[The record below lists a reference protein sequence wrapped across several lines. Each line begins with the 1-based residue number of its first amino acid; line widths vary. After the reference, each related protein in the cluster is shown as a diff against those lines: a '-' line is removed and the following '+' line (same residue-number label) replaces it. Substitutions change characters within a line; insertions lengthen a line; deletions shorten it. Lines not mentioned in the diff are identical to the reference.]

1 MGAAFGPSRAI
12 AVFLAAAMALV
23 GISLVGTP
31 ASSEGAVPFQFSV
44 AGDFGSWSGMRESL
58 DQLNASGSDFAIALG
73 DLSYG
78 GNTGYANTTEEA
90 WCAKFHKFFP
100 KIEIIAG
107 NHDTGDTIAGEGDIN
122 QFIAY
127 CPFNLKT
134 SVDGV
139 YGKQYTFDFPR
150 NNPLARFILIS
161 PDLIFRVDDGEHYSY
176 DVGTPRYD
184 WTKGQIEDAK
194 AKGIPWVIVGF
205 HKNCIG
211 AGEHHCET
219 GTDIL
224 NLLIQEKV
232 DLILNAH
239 EHNYERSHQLAFTDS
254 CPQGIQEHV
263 FIPGCIVHNGTD
275 AKYQRGAGSVLVIQ
289 GTGGREIDTFNESD
303 PTAGYFAAYMGVDTI
318 GAANGVVTY
327 NVYPDRIEE
336 RTSFNGT
343 YADSFT
349 IGEFTPG
356 LFERVLQVLPI
367 AAPIVVGLIGFGVG
381 GFLVW
386 RNRQA
391 TPSSRTAKPRLPRVR
406 DFRM

>member
-1 MGAAFGPSRAI
+1 MGTLLKTSDQSRRIISISEPRSSTSRFSGRMTVPAIMGPYLLVARRRNRGWRRSESISPQYKRVAAPRHVRIPGDRRSPERVGLGRPAGACWVEPRVHLWARCHEKEKYSGSDTGTGREVMGATFGPSRAI
-12 AVFLAAAMALV
+12 AVLLAAAMALV
-23 GISLVGTP
+23 GLSFVGTP
-31 ASSEGAVPFQFSV
+31 ASSEDAISFQFSV
-44 AGDFGSWSGMRESL
+44 AGDFGSWSGFRESL
-58 DQLNASGSDFAIALG
+58 DQLNASGSDFALALG

-90 WCAKFHKFFP
+90 WCSKFHKFFP

-127 CPFNLKT
+127 CPFNIKT

-139 YGKQYTFDFPR
+139 YGKQYAFDFPR

-161 PDLIFRVDDGEHYSY
+161 PDLVFRVDDGEHYSY

-232 DLILNAH
+232 DLVLNAH
-239 EHNYERSHQLAFTDS
+239 EHNYERSHQLAYTDS
-254 CPQGIQEHV
+254 CPQGVQEHV
-263 FIPGCIVHNGTD
+263 FVPRCIVHDGTD
-275 AKYQRGAGSVLVIQ
+275 GNYQRGDGSV
-289 GTGGREIDTFNESD
+289 
-303 PTAGYFAAYMGVDTI
+303 
-318 GAANGVVTY
+318 
-327 NVYPDRIEE
+327 
-336 RTSFNGT
+336 
-343 YADSFT
+343 
-349 IGEFTPG
+349 
-356 LFERVLQVLPI
+356 
-367 AAPIVVGLIGFGVG
+367 VG
-381 GFLVW
+381 
-386 RNRQA
+386 
-391 TPSSRTAKPRLPRVR
+391 
-406 DFRM
+406 

>member
-1 MGAAFGPSRAI
+1 MFGSPGTVGRPSESASVGPPGPFGSNRVCICGQGATKRRNTQEATPEQGGRSMGATFGPSRAI
-12 AVFLAAAMALV
+12 AVLLAAAMALV
-23 GISLVGTP
+23 GLSFVGTP
-31 ASSEGAVPFQFSV
+31 ASSEDAVSFQFSV
-44 AGDFGSWSGMRESL
+44 AGDFGSWSGFRESL
-58 DQLNASGSDFAIALG
+58 DQLNASGSDFALALG

-90 WCAKFHKFFP
+90 WCSKFHKFFP

-107 NHDTGDTIAGEGDIN
+107 NHDTGDTIAGEGNIN

-127 CPFNLKT
+127 CPFNIKT

-139 YGKQYTFDFPR
+139 YGKQYAFDFPR

-161 PDLIFRVDDGEHYSY
+161 PDLVFRVDDGEHYSY

-232 DLILNAH
+232 DLVLNAH
-239 EHNYERSHQLAFTDS
+239 EHNYERSHQLAYTDS
-254 CPQGIQEHV
+254 CPQGVQEHV
-263 FIPGCIVHNGTD
+263 FVPGC
-275 AKYQRGAGSVLVIQ
+275 
-289 GTGGREIDTFNESD
+289 
-303 PTAGYFAAYMGVDTI
+303 
-318 GAANGVVTY
+318 
-327 NVYPDRIEE
+327 
-336 RTSFNGT
+336 
-343 YADSFT
+343 
-349 IGEFTPG
+349 
-356 LFERVLQVLPI
+356 
-367 AAPIVVGLIGFGVG
+367 
-381 GFLVW
+381 
-386 RNRQA
+386 
-391 TPSSRTAKPRLPRVR
+391 
-406 DFRM
+406 

>member
-1 MGAAFGPSRAI
+1 MGATFGPSRAI
-12 AVFLAAAMALV
+12 AVLLAAAMALV
-23 GISLVGTP
+23 GLSFVGTP
-31 ASSEGAVPFQFSV
+31 ASSEDAISFQFSV
-44 AGDFGSWSGMRESL
+44 AGDFGSWSGFRESL
-58 DQLNASGSDFAIALG
+58 DQLNASGSDFALALG

-90 WCAKFHKFFP
+90 WCSKFHKFFP

-107 NHDTGDTIAGEGDIN
+107 NHDTGDTIAGEGNIN

-127 CPFNLKT
+127 CPFNIKT

-139 YGKQYTFDFPR
+139 YGKQYAFDFPR

-161 PDLIFRVDDGEHYSY
+161 PDLVFRVDDGEHYSY

-184 WTKGQIEDAK
+184 G
-194 AKGIPWVIVGF
+194 
-205 HKNCIG
+205 
-211 AGEHHCET
+211 
-219 GTDIL
+219 
-224 NLLIQEKV
+224 
-232 DLILNAH
+232 
-239 EHNYERSHQLAFTDS
+239 
-254 CPQGIQEHV
+254 
-263 FIPGCIVHNGTD
+263 
-275 AKYQRGAGSVLVIQ
+275 KYQRGDGSVVVIQ
-289 GTGGREIDTFNESD
+289 GTGGREIDDFNQSD
-303 PTAGYFAAYMGVDTI
+303 PTAGYFAAYMATDTV

-327 NVYPDRIEE
+327 SVYPDRLEE

-343 YADSFT
+343 YADGFT

-367 AAPIVVGLIGFGVG
+367 AAPVVVGLVGFGVG

-391 TPSSRTAKPRLPRVR
+391 TPRPRVHRVR
-406 DFRM
+406 DFRL